1 MDPGSTSKS
10 EEKPKVKKA
19 TSNSNIRT
27 FGTIGSTEPGKIGS
41 LKGSKLTFK
50 PKIPAR
56 RKQIKVEDEEKP
68 KKTKERKGKKTF
80 KDKERKSRGRPTYEP
95 SALSGP
101 FAQGAARPGVK
112 KEYGSGRSFSGI
124 SSGSGGGIRVEED
137 IHSDVKPKVE
147 SLKFKNLG
155 DESDEEFYEEDEN
168 AVRPVSLV
176 DLTQELNEKMEKI
189 KLEEKNFTFKK
200 IKFEKDIKSED
211 DKEKIEKV
219 KESDAME
226 TEEQTVT
233 ATEDESETYNYPA
246 SELLRND
253 IKPENNILFFQ
264 FPSILPEIINNN
276 AMDTDNKFD
285 SNKVKIETPDGKL
298 ANVNLDTDK
307 DAPQG
312 KMGKLVI
319 YKSGKMKIKFGDI
332 LFDVNP
338 GTDCNFYQNAFSFNA
353 ENQEGYILG
362 DIRKRYICTPDIE
375 SLLK

>member
-1 MDPGSTSKS
+1 MDSGSTSKS
-10 EEKPKVKKA
+10 EEKPKIKK
-19 TSNSNIRT
+19 TPSSSNVRT

-50 PKIPAR
+50 PKIPTR

-68 KKTKERKGKKTF
+68 KKTKERKGKKSF
-80 KDKERKSRGRPTYEP
+80 KDKERKPRGRPTYEP

-112 KEYGSGRSFSGI
+112 REYGSSRTFSGV
-124 SSGSGGGIRVEED
+124 SSGSSGIRVEED
-137 IHSDVKPKVE
+137 TQSDVKPKVE
-147 SLKFKNLG
+147 SLKFKNLN
-155 DESDEEFYEEDEN
+155 DENEEEFYEEDEN
-168 AVRPVSLV
+168 TTRPVSLV

-200 IKFEKDIKSED
+200 IKFENEKVEVKSEND
-211 DKEKIEKV
+211 EQLPKDTDNMEIEQSAAV
-219 KESDAME
+219 
-226 TEEQTVT
+226 
-233 ATEDESETYNYPA
+233 EDENETYNYPA

-264 FPSILPEIINNN
+264 FPSVLPEIINNN
-276 AMDTDNKFD
+276 KMDTDNKYD
-285 SNKVKIETPDGKL
+285 SNKVKIETSDGKL
-298 ANVNLDTDK
+298 ANVNLDTNN
-307 DAPQG
+307 DAPEG
-312 KMGKLVI
+312 KIGKLVI

-338 GTDCNFYQNAFSFNA
+338 GTDCNFYQNAFSFNT

>member
-1 MDPGSTSKS
+1 
-10 EEKPKVKKA
+10 
-19 TSNSNIRT
+19 
-27 FGTIGSTEPGKIGS
+27 
-41 LKGSKLTFK
+41 
-50 PKIPAR
+50 
-56 RKQIKVEDEEKP
+56 
-68 KKTKERKGKKTF
+68 
-80 KDKERKSRGRPTYEP
+80 
-95 SALSGP
+95 
-101 FAQGAARPGVK
+101 
-112 KEYGSGRSFSGI
+112 
-124 SSGSGGGIRVEED
+124 
-137 IHSDVKPKVE
+137 
-147 SLKFKNLG
+147 
-155 DESDEEFYEEDEN
+155 
-168 AVRPVSLV
+168 
-176 DLTQELNEKMEKI
+176 MEKI